1 MLSKYS
7 LISST
12 LILISVVS
20 CSSWVESTRKNLLE
34 DDSPRKVNQEVK
46 WVSRQQY
53 DDLMEKYKGLN
64 TKYENLKS
72 EKLTQN
78 MGANPNNISTESIDV
93 FGKDG
98 IASTPAKATK
108 PITVDDAMKEIDLYK
123 KAVNLKESGKAG
135 ESLEIFQFLEKSSM
149 PQVAVRAR
157 KHIGEIYFGQK
168 KYDLALQVFESI
180 IRQNSFSS
188 AVIDALNY
196 AGKCSGQLGLTDKQ
210 LKYESILKDFFEIR
224 V

>member
-1 MLSKYS
+1 MLSKFS
-7 LISST
+7 IFSSMI
-12 LILISVVS
+12 ILVSVMS
-20 CSSWVESTRKNLLE
+20 CSSWVESTRKSLLD
-34 DDSPRKVNQEVK
+34 DDSPRKVNKDVK

-53 DDLMEKYKGLN
+53 DDLMGKYKDLN

-72 EKLTQN
+72 EKLKSGDVAST
-78 MGANPNNISTESIDV
+78 AEISTESIDV

-98 IASTPAKATK
+98 LANQVEKKQQPVS
-108 PITVDDAMKEIDLYK
+108 VDDAVKEIDLYK
-123 KAVNLKESGKAG
+123 KAVTLKSNGKAT
-135 ESLEIFQFLEKSSM
+135 ESLEIFQFLEKSSIS
-149 PQVAVRAR
+149 QVSVRAR

-168 KYDLALQVFESI
+168 KYDVALQVFESI

-188 AVIDALNY
+188 TVIDALSY
-196 AGKCSGQLGLTDKQ
+196 ASKCSAQLGLTDKQ